1 MRKVVLAMFGVSAF
15 AAPGLLAQQH
25 TPPTPAMV
33 VERIVAHLT
42 KELTLDPTVQTEAS
56 ACFLPAVTSDAAL
69 QTTLRANRKLLQ
81 TDLENDDLG
90 GIATELGAIS
100 MVESEIPG
108 NNATAEVCF
117 TKLLNATQLA
127 MLAKGHGGFGLGF
140 GGGPGGGPGG
150 FGGRGPR

>member
-1 MRKVVLAMFGVSAF
+1 MKKLVLAMLAVSAF
-15 AAPGLLAQQH
+15 VAPGLLAQQRV
-25 TPPTPAMV
+25 PPTPAMV

-42 KELTLDPTVQTEAS
+42 KELTLDSTVQTEAS
-56 ACFLPAVTSDAAL
+56 ACFLPAVTSNATL
-69 QTTLRANRKLLQ
+69 ETTLRADRKLLQ

-100 MVESEIPG
+100 MIESEIPG

-127 MLAKGHGGFGLGF
+127 TLAKEHGGLGLGLGF
-140 GGGPGGGPGG
+140 GGHGG